1 MVTIKGS
8 FSTVLNSS
16 VEILFSSVILSF
28 LIAFN
33 IFVHKDNKTHKNYLI
48 TRSQIVNRLLKRNFG
63 FRNSV
68 VLQEYFKPPN
78 KLVKDRNEL

>member
-1 MVTIKGS
+1 M
-8 FSTVLNSS
+8 
-16 VEILFSSVILSF
+16 
-28 LIAFN
+28 
-33 IFVHKDNKTHKNYLI
+33 I

-63 FRNSV
+63 FRKST